1 MNSGVYTVKEV
12 MDIIKISKNTA
23 YDLIKQEGFPVIK
36 IKNTYRIPKVAFDEW
51 LNKLTK
57 TA

>member
-1 MNSGVYTVKEV
+1 
-12 MDIIKISKNTA
+12 
-23 YDLIKQEGFPVIK
+23 VIK

-57 TA
+57 TAWDSKRQYKKWFLGGKAIIN